1 MHCPYCGFKVE
12 DGFLYCPKCGK
23 FLDNSNS
30 HSEVNNHNSYTEPF
44 YKQAWFTCLM
54 LFVCFPLGL
63 ILTLLFRGKAAK
75 VFAGVV
81 LALFF
86 IVSLTFFL
94 DEHKSNEQF
103 VEIYSTVSTKSSPR
117 QSDFNEIQKRYEID
131 LQKAK
136 TDLEKA
142 EINRNYE
149 IEFNNFL
156 KERNIEN
163 WFARVY
169 NIESEENGKAAH
181 VILECDFPKAKYK
194 IETKQFG
201 INKALIPYNSELY
214 KKIISLKSGDFVLVS
229 GKLLNS
235 EYGNSNKIIDLSVS
249 YGDKNEKILVKFSD
263 INLVKPKE

>member
-1 MHCPYCGFKVE
+1 MVHLFNALCMLSSWTNTDIIIQRKSGKVI
-12 DGFLYCPKCGK
+12 CRC
-23 FLDNSNS
+23 
-30 HSEVNNHNSYTEPF
+30 
-44 YKQAWFTCLM
+44 
-54 LFVCFPLGL
+54 CFS
-63 ILTLLFRGKAAK
+63 IL
-75 VFAGVV
+75 
-81 LALFF
+81 F

-249 YGDKNEKILVKFSD
+249 YGDKNKKILVKFSD
-263 INLVKPKE
+263 IKLVKPKE

>member
-54 LFVCFPLGL
+54 LFVCFPIGL
-63 ILTLLFRGKAAK
+63 ILTLLFRGKVAK
-75 VFAGVV
+75 LLAGIV
-81 LALFF
+81 LAFFF
-86 IVSLTFFL
+86 IIFLIFFL
-94 DEHKSNEQF
+94 DEYKSNEQF
-103 VEIYSTVSTKSSPR
+103 TEFYSTVSTKSSSR
-117 QSDFNEIQKRYEID
+117 QLEFNKIQQRYEID
-131 LQKAK
+131 LRKAK

-142 EINRNYE
+142 EINRKYE

-194 IETKQFG
+194 IETKRFG
-201 INKALIPYNSELY
+201 INKTLISYDSELY
-214 KKIISLKSGDFVLVS
+214 KKIISLKSGDYVLIS